1 VSRPLEGRSALVTGA
16 SRGIGRQIAL
26 RLAADGAA
34 VAVNYR
40 RDADA
45 AAEVVERI
53 NAAGGR
59 AAAFP
64 AAIGDARA
72 TSNMVGRLAGEFGDI
87 DILVS
92 NGGTASSG
100 RTVAE
105 TTDDEYVRLMSVHAL
120 GPMGLV
126 RDLLPS
132 LRRSARS
139 DVVVVSSVLAARYPM
154 NSAPYTMA
162 KLALEA
168 GIRTLAREERAR
180 GVRANIV
187 APGLVATD
195 MGSRLV
201 AATTGGTVD
210 DLAATYPFGRVAVP
224 EDVAGVVAFLVS
236 AEGEYLTGQRIEVD
250 GGGATGG
257 LFR

>member
-1 VSRPLEGRSALVTGA
+1 MTGA

-45 AAEVVERI
+45 AHEVVARI
-53 NAAGGR
+53 TAEGGR
-59 AAAFP
+59 AMAFP
-64 AAIGDARA
+64 AAIGDAEA
-72 TSNMVGRLAGEFGDI
+72 TSAMVARVSEEWGDV
-87 DILVS
+87 DLVVS

-100 RTVAE
+100 RAIADTP
-105 TTDDEYVRLMSVHAL
+105 DDEYLRLMSVHAL
-120 GPMGLV
+120 GPMALI
-126 RDLLPS
+126 RELLPA
-132 LRRSARS
+132 LRRAPRS
-139 DVVVVSSVLAARYPM
+139 DVIVVSSVIATQYPS

-168 GIRTLAREERAR
+168 GIRTLAREER
-180 GVRANIV
+180 GSGLRANIV

-201 AATTGGTVD
+201 AATTGGTLD
-210 DLAATYPFGRVAVP
+210 DLAAQYPFGRVATP
-224 EDVAGVVAFLVS
+224 DDVAGVVAFLAS

-257 LFR
+257 IFR